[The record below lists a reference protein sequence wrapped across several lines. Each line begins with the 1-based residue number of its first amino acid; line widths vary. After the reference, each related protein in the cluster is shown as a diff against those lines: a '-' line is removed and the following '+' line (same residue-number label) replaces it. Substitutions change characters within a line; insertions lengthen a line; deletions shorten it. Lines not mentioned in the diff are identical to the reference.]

1 MKQYT
6 RPRNW
11 YLLLAP
17 FVLFALF
24 TTSCSSPSESKFEPK
39 IIDKDSLL
47 TPSLKRIFYNTD
59 YPAGL
64 IPVMVLENSI
74 DEPIKTS
81 ARADDVFD
89 ELSNELE
96 SDNYEDFGLLVYIT
110 KEPRLMQLRLGD
122 HYSTFGNL
130 CGITSGQDYLQLQ
143 LQFTEDKKD
152 AALTEMLNRA
162 CQNIV
167 ERNNLS
173 WWQRG
178 QLSGVALAINNV
190 IDWFGSPSKNFYGT
204 LVAKPVYMCISYGN
218 KYLGSW
224 IWGIALVF
232 VLIFCIR
239 WITTRILK
247 IIIPSIKTRNFLTWF
262 FNIII
267 SGLYSFSAAGCAM
280 YFSSGRLE
288 DLYAIK
294 AYGIPNVES
303 FITDPSM
310 FVHENNFWIAGLFIF
325 LIMLSICMNTLCSDM
340 VLFSTFPIDK
350 QMAQWNSLDKTQ
362 QGVIL
367 GLNQATEIKPGQ
379 TPYQAVAD
387 KKIEK
392 LGDVMGTYLTGL
404 SIGAV
409 FFFPKAV
416 LWTGIVYSIAKIIPK
431 YKRIKILLKARFSK
445 NETGAGLLG
454 GMVVLVLIVTVISM
468 GVDWFIDPFDRKVE
482 TVVEQPLAPV
492 YKKVKVTAKT
502 ANLRTG
508 PGTDYEF
515 ATNNNEKW
523 QVDKGTELDVI
534 GEENGWYQVRIGDN
548 PQEVYVKQ
556 SLCKDDIN
564 VGLYGSLPFGK
575 SQYKGTM
582 DGFPI
587 ELTITKSK
595 KTGDLSGTYKNVKFK
610 TVMKLWGETS
620 AEQMGNITLHGTDN
634 KKDWHFSLTGQK
646 EHITGIAADD
656 DNLELPIEL
665 YPR

>member
-17 FVLFALF
+17 FVLFVLF

-81 ARADDVFD
+81 ARADDIFD
-89 ELSNELE
+89 ELSNEQE

-162 CQNIV
+162 CQNVI

-178 QLSGVALAINNV
+178 QLSSVALAINNA

-232 VLIFCIR
+232 VLIIGIR
-239 WITTRILK
+239 WIATYILS
-247 IIIPSIKTRNFLTWF
+247 IIIPSIKIRNFLTWL

-267 SGLYSFSAAGCAM
+267 SGLYSISAAGCSM

-294 AYGIPNVES
+294 AYGIPNIES

-310 FVHENNFWIAGLFIF
+310 FVHENNFWIAGLFVF
-325 LIMLSICMNTLCSDM
+325 LITLSISLNTLCSDI

-350 QMAQWNSLDKTQ
+350 QMTQWNSLGKTQ
-362 QGVIL
+362 QDIIL
-367 GLNQATEIKPGQ
+367 GLNQTTDIKPGQ
-379 TPYQAVAD
+379 TPYQAVAR
-387 KKIEK
+387 KMMENI
-392 LGDVMGTYLTGL
+392 GDRIGTYLTGL

-416 LWTGIVYSIAKIIPK
+416 LWTGIVYSIVKIIQK
-431 YKRIKILLKARFSK
+431 FNRIIILFKANLSK
-445 NETGAGLLG
+445 NESGASAFGS
-454 GMVVLVLIVTVISM
+454 MVVVILIFTVISM
-468 GVDWFIDPFDRKVE
+468 GVTWFIDPFDRKAE
-482 TVVEQPLAPV
+482 AIVEQPLAPV

-508 PGTDYEF
+508 PGTEYDI
-515 ATNNNEKW
+515 ATYNNEKW
-523 QVDKGTELDVI
+523 QVNKGNELDVI

-587 ELTITKSK
+587 ELTIIKSK
-595 KTGDLSGTYKNVKFK
+595 KTGDISGTYKNVKFK

-656 DNLELPIEL
+656 DNLELSIEL
-665 YPR
+665 FPK